1 MNPIRFIVNLFPRR
15 TVAPIPCYKSFFANS
30 TIAMHPPC
38 FGNSCPDTAFIK
50 FQSHDPWPSDHPFSF
65 HRSHL
70 RPALVRRTMS
80 DTIETATL
88 YEHRMRSSSRSDEE
102 QLEIEFRPVTATSDP
117 HWYEGCRQALP
128 ARGKHSKSK
137 NPGRTSSVCRSAV
150 ARRFQSLPHFLDL
163 RQRRLQRHF
172 RRSALVA
179 FIFKATLLPRL
190 AFAPSV

>member
-1 MNPIRFIVNLFPRR
+1 
-15 TVAPIPCYKSFFANS
+15 
-30 TIAMHPPC
+30 
-38 FGNSCPDTAFIK
+38 
-50 FQSHDPWPSDHPFSF
+50 
-65 HRSHL
+65 
-70 RPALVRRTMS
+70 MS

-88 YEHRMRSSSRSDEE
+88 YERHMRSSSRSDEE

-150 ARRFQSLPHFLDL
+150 ARRCQSLPHFLDL

-172 RRSALVA
+172 SRSALVA
-179 FIFKATLLPRL
+179 FIFKATLFPRL

>member
-1 MNPIRFIVNLFPRR
+1 
-15 TVAPIPCYKSFFANS
+15 
-30 TIAMHPPC
+30 MHSPC
-38 FGNSCPDTAFIK
+38 FGNSCSDTAFIK
-50 FQSHDPWPSDHPFSF
+50 FQSHDPWPSVSFSF

-88 YEHRMRSSSRSDEE
+88 YERHMRSSSRSDEE
-102 QLEIEFRPVTATSDP
+102 QLQIEFRPVTATSDP

-128 ARGKHSKSK
+128 ARGKHSNSK
-137 NPGRTSSVCRSAV
+137 NLARTSSVCRSAV

>member
-1 MNPIRFIVNLFPRR
+1 
-15 TVAPIPCYKSFFANS
+15 
-30 TIAMHPPC
+30 
-38 FGNSCPDTAFIK
+38 
-50 FQSHDPWPSDHPFSF
+50 
-65 HRSHL
+65 
-70 RPALVRRTMS
+70 MS

-88 YEHRMRSSSRSDEE
+88 YERRMRSSSRSDEE

-128 ARGKHSKSK
+128 ARGKHSNSK
-137 NPGRTSSVCRSAV
+137 NLARTSSVCRSAV
-150 ARRFQSLPHFLDL
+150 ARRCQRLPHFLDL